1 MSAITV
7 PAEPRTRPRHTK
19 LGRSRLGRTKT
30 GRRER
35 RGERRRLKQQDA
47 LSAQLAELHA
57 IRALLE
63 RATEVVGAGW
73 VQGAWFTVATAEG
86 TRAVTAYDLPVLG
99 HRPVTGACL
108 VGSVVE
114 AAGGPATVRSQ
125 LVQRTLDLV
134 WHTLREDPERP
145 VRWCPGPRMRML
157 GLLELTSWNDAPQRT
172 QEEVVGLLRAG
183 QKTADVQRSL
193 CRAERAALASR

>member
-1 MSAITV
+1 MSAITA
-7 PAEPRTRPRHTK
+7 PSERRTQ
-19 LGRSRLGRTKT
+19 LGTRL

-35 RGERRRLKQQDA
+35 RAERRRLKQQDA

-57 IRALLE
+57 IRELLD
-63 RATEVVGAGW
+63 RATEVIGRGW

-114 AAGGPATVRSQ
+114 AAGGPAMVRSQ

-134 WHTLREDPERP
+134 WHTLREDPQRP

-157 GLLELTSWNDAPQRT
+157 GLLELTSWNDAPGRCQA
-172 QEEVVGLLRAG
+172 QVVELLRAG
-183 QKTADVQRSL
+183 QRTADIQTTM
-193 CRAERAALASR
+193 CRAEQARVAAR